1 MDVSLASLLKLLHVV
16 SAFLFVAGLLGRAIT
31 LGQARRSDDLREIS
45 TLLPVAT
52 RFERIV
58 IPGSAIVFVL
68 GILTMLA
75 QERPLFADGG
85 WWLLVSILLYLT
97 IGLLVPMIFLPKGK
111 VFEAALEDARARGT
125 ITQELRAAF
134 ADPLVAFARIYEIG
148 AVGVIL
154 ALMVLKPF

>member
-1 MDVSLASLLKLLHVV
+1 MDVSLASLLKFLHVV
-16 SAFLFVAGLLGRAIT
+16 SSFLFVAGLVGRAIT
-31 LGQARRSDDLREIS
+31 LGRARRSDDLREID

-58 IPGSAIVFVL
+58 IPGSAIVFIL

-97 IGLLVPMIFLPKGK
+97 IGLLVPMIFLPKGR
-111 VFEAALEDARARGT
+111 VFEAALVDARARGT
-125 ITQELRAAF
+125 VTPELRAAF
-134 ADPLVAFARIYEIG
+134 VDPLVALARTYEIS

>member
-1 MDVSLASLLKLLHVV
+1 MDVSLASLLKFLHVV
-16 SAFLFVAGLLGRAIT
+16 SAFLLVAGLVGRAVTLGRA
-31 LGQARRSDDLREIS
+31 RRTVDLREIDV
-45 TLLPVAT
+45 LLPVAT

-97 IGLLVPMIFLPKGK
+97 IGLLVPMIFLPRGK
-111 VFEAALEDARARGT
+111 VFEAALEEARARGAVT
-125 ITQELRAAF
+125 PELHAAF
-134 ADPLVAFARIYEIG
+134 ADPLVAFARTYEIG